1 MEGATLT
8 GFVVA
13 LGLCV
18 VVVVAQVLCN
28 IFVTLDQA
36 AAF

>member
-13 LGLCV
+13 LALCAV
-18 VVVVAQVLCN
+18 VIVAQVLASV
-28 IFVTLDQA
+28 FGAVDPG